1 MTNQIEGTLE
11 QSEQKILQKQRIS
24 VFGLGYVGS
33 VTSACFAQIG
43 HNVIGVDVNPAKVD
57 LLNQGRSPIV
67 EAQVNEIAAESHAAG
82 RLRATTN
89 SKQAILESS
98 ISFICVA
105 TPSQRNGK
113 LDLRSVQKVCTE
125 IGEALREKDSFHIVV
140 LRSTALPGTTA
151 SVVAP
156 ELEKASGKRAG
167 RDFAVCMN
175 PEFMREGTAV
185 ADFFHP
191 PFTVLGS
198 EDPKAVECLRD
209 LYSFTSTPFFATS
222 IGVAEMVKYVCN
234 TFHALKVSFAN
245 EVGTICQHLGIDANA
260 VTKIYTADTKLNIS
274 PAYLTPGFAFGG
286 SCLPKDLRALTYRSK
301 ELDLELPLLES
312 IMPSNQQHLERASE
326 AILRTGK
333 RRIGVIGLSFK
344 AGTDDLR
351 ESPSVQLIKRLI
363 GEGCQIKIWDEQVA
377 LGRLVGSNR
386 QFIEEVIPHIGSLMR
401 EDLKEVVSSC
411 DVVVLATKAVSHD
424 KLAPMLRDSQEV
436 FDLLNPTSPRL
447 DMSLAK
453 PAVVG

>member
-1 MTNQIEGTLE
+1 M
-11 QSEQKILQKQRIS
+11 QKQSIS

-33 VTSACFAQIG
+33 VTSACFAQVG
-43 HNVIGVDVNPAKVD
+43 HDVIGVDVNSTKVA
-57 LLNQGRSPIV
+57 LLNEGRSPIV
-67 EAQVNEIAAESHAAG
+67 EAQVNEIAGEAQAAG

-89 SKQAILESS
+89 SKKAILESS

-113 LDLRSVQKVCTE
+113 LDLHSVQKVCSE
-125 IGEALREKDSFHIVV
+125 IGEALREKNSFHTVV
-140 LRSTALPGTTA
+140 LRSTALPGTTLNI
-151 SVVAP
+151 VAP
-156 ELEKASGKRAG
+156 EVEGASGKRAG

-191 PFTVLGS
+191 PFTVVGA
-198 EDPKAVECLRD
+198 EDSKSVECLRE
-209 LYSFTSTPFFATS
+209 LYSFTTAPFFTTS

-234 TFHALKVSFAN
+234 SFHALKVSFAN
-245 EVGTICQHLGIDANA
+245 EVGTICQQLGIDANA

-274 PAYLTPGFAFGG
+274 SAYLTPGFAFGG

-301 ELDLELPLLES
+301 ELDLNLPLLES
-312 IMPSNQQHLERASE
+312 IMNSNQQHLERAVE

-333 RRIGVIGLSFK
+333 RNIGVIGLSFK

-363 GEGCQIKIWDEQVA
+363 GEGCNVKIWDEQVA

-401 EDLKEVVSSC
+401 EDLKEVVTSA
-411 DVVVLATKAVSHD
+411 DVVVLATKAVSYD
-424 KLAPMLRDSQEV
+424 KLAPMLQESQEV
-436 FDLLNPTSPRL
+436 FDLLNPTSQRI
-447 DMSLAK
+447 DISLAK
-453 PAVVG
+453 PAVLG